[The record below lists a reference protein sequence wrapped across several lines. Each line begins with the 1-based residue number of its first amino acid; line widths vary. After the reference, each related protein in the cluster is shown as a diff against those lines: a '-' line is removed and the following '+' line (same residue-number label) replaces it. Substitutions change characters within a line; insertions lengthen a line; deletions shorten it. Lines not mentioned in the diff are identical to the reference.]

1 MDVEVAPNGVTR
13 STLEVRDAPAPFNK
27 STADVILRSSDL
39 CDFRVRRAILA
50 EASSVFEG
58 MFALP
63 QPPHTDSSVYGP
75 SAGGDE
81 HRDGLPV
88 LAMQEDSRT
97 LDLLLRICYPVVSPS
112 FDSLEALSPVLA
124 AAVKYVVDGAIAT
137 IRVDLRRLA
146 KLDPLRVY
154 CLSMHYGFLEEA
166 EEAAKASLA
175 FPAQPLFARA
185 AQFPELELVN
195 GKILIYLINY
205 RQACVDTLSVLTHS
219 LPFLDDDDWVWFTC
233 EEDQYVCPSSDS
245 LIYLGNGVHPRAATW
260 WLVYMTSVREIL
272 WSQPCGSAIRDATQP
287 FEAALNRARAC
298 THCGGFAREQMDQFI
313 EDLIAFVDERVSAV
327 RQTRTSQ
334 WMNSIAELRP
344 CFRYD
349 SPTTLPPTRKP
360 RCWQIGIS
368 STSVQLPLRRHCI

>member
-1 MDVEVAPNGVTR
+1 MAPYGVTQNNH
-13 STLEVRDAPAPFNK
+13 STLEVHDAPAPFNK

-63 QPPHTDSSVYGP
+63 QPPHTNSSGYGP

-97 LDLLLRICYPVVSPS
+97 LDSLLRICYPVVSPS

-124 AAVKYVVDGAIAT
+124 AAVKYAVDGAIAT
-137 IRVDLRRLA
+137 MRVELRRLA
-146 KLDPLRVY
+146 KLHPLRVY

-175 FPAQPLFARA
+175 FPTQQLFARA
-185 AQFPELELVN
+185 AHFPELELVN
-195 GKILIYLINY
+195 GKIPIYLINY
-205 RQACVDTLSVLTHS
+205 HQACVNDLRVLTHC

-233 EEDQYVCPSSDS
+233 EEDEDVCPTSDS
-245 LIYLGNGVHPRAATW
+245 LISLGSGALVRTARW
-260 WLVYMTSVREIL
+260 WSSYMSSVQEIL
-272 WSQPCGSAIRDATQP
+272 WSQPCGSAIRDATWR
-287 FEAALNRARAC
+287 FDAALNRAQGC
-298 THCGGFAREQMDQFI
+298 PQCGSFAREQMNAFI
-313 EDLIAFVDERVSAV
+313 EDLIAFVDKRVSAV
-327 RQTRTSQ
+327 RQMHTSH
-334 WMNSIAELRP
+334 S
-344 CFRYD
+344 
-349 SPTTLPPTRKP
+349 
-360 RCWQIGIS
+360 G
-368 STSVQLPLRRHCI
+368 